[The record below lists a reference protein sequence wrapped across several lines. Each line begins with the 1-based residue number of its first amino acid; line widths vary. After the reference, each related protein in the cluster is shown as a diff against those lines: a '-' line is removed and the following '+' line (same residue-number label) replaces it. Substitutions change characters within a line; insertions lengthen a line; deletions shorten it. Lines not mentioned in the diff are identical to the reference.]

1 MNYIFAIL
9 VLIVILV
16 LSLIFAAG
24 LFAIVSWTLHMFA
37 DEDYSIAMISINV
50 SLLLALIFN
59 FYLIFSFCSLL
70 PKVLS

>member
-24 LFAIVSWTLHMFA
+24 LFAVVVWTLQMFI
-37 DEDYSIAMISINV
+37 DEDYSISTISINV
-50 SLLLALIFN
+50 SFLLALIFN
-59 FYLIFSFCSLL
+59 FYLIFTFCNLL